1 MDYQLMLVGQ
11 CIASLNG
18 VKLKSNREP
27 YGEGLYKFYQL
38 VVLIVV
44 VKVVVLM
51 SQNGFSVVFQY
62 HMTIT

>member
-51 SQNGFSVVFQY
+51 SQNG
-62 HMTIT
+62 